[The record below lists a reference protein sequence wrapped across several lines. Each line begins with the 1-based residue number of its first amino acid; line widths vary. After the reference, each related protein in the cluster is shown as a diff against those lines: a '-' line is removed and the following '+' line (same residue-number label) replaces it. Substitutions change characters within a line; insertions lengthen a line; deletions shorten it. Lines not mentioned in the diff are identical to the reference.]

1 MLEELDL
8 LARGGVWFESSPVY
22 VVPRPPMKS
31 FIDNQTE
38 LCVHVESDL
47 QISFMIGKLLACVC
61 VVSLA
66 YAFGVL
72 NPLELSWDLQR
83 RSALSPTPYL

>member
-1 MLEELDL
+1 M
-8 LARGGVWFESSPVY
+8 ESSNY
-22 VVPRPPMKS
+22 KE
-31 FIDNQTE
+31 TE
-38 LCVHVESDL
+38 LCVRVDPDL